1 MSARH
6 GDIAD
11 STASRPF
18 AQVDVFTEVPTL
30 GNPVAVVLDADGLT
44 DDQMAAFARWT
55 NLSETTFLL
64 PPSPEG
70 AAGGADYRLRIFTPG
85 GELPFAGH
93 PTLGS
98 CHAWLE
104 AGGEPRA
111 GDAVVQEC
119 GVGLVTIRR
128 EAPAAGSDAAGP
140 DDEPDGDL
148 PRGLAFAAPDLL
160 ADEPVPDDDLAAIVA
175 ALGVPDDAV
184 VDHRVLDNGPGWRV
198 VLLDLAD
205 RVAGLVPDWTR
216 LRVEHPDLS
225 VGVAGLYGDD
235 GGPDGAA
242 VEVRGFALAMG
253 IPEDPVTGSLNAVV
267 GQWLTR
273 DGRLPDRYLAAQGA
287 ALGRAGRV
295 RVERDGSGTVWV
307 GGASV
312 TCVAGTVRL

>member
-11 STASRPF
+11 RTASRPF
-18 AQVDVFTEVPTL
+18 AQVDVFTDVPTR
-30 GNPVAVVLDADGLT
+30 GNPVAVVLDGEGLT
-44 DDQMAAFARWT
+44 DEQMAAFARWT

-104 AGGEPRA
+104 AGGQARA
-111 GDAVVQEC
+111 RDVVVQEC

-128 EAPAAGSDAAGP
+128 EGAETDSGAGSGADRPSRLAFTAPALLS
-140 DDEPDGDL
+140 DEPL
-148 PRGLAFAAPDLL
+148 P
-160 ADEPVPDDDLAAIVA
+160 ADELAAVVA
-175 ALGVPDDAV
+175 ALGVPEDAV
-184 VDHRVLDNGPGWRV
+184 LDHRVLDNGPGWRV
-198 VLLDLAD
+198 VLLDSAE
-205 RVAGLVPDWTR
+205 RVARLAPDWSR
-216 LRVEHPDLS
+216 LRAERPDLS

-242 VEVRGFALAMG
+242 VEVRGFALGMG

-267 GQWLTR
+267 GQWLGR
-273 DGRLPDRYLAAQGA
+273 DGRLPERYVAAQGA

-295 RVERDGSGTVWV
+295 HVTRDDAGTVWV

>member
-11 STASRPF
+11 RTASRPF
-18 AQVDVFTEVPTL
+18 AQVDVFTETPTL
-30 GNPVAVVLDADGLT
+30 GNPVAVVLDGEGLT
-44 DDQMAAFARWT
+44 DEQMAAFARWT

-104 AGGEPRA
+104 AGGAPRA

-128 EAPAAGSDAAGP
+128 ERADVGPDGEADDTAAGP
-140 DDEPDGDL
+140 G
-148 PRGLAFAAPDLL
+148 RLAFAAPDLL
-160 ADEPVPDDDLAAIVA
+160 ADEPVPADDLAAIVA
-175 ALGVPDDAV
+175 ALGIPDDAV
-184 VDHRVLDNGPGWRV
+184 LDHRVLDNGPGWRV
-198 VLLDLAD
+198 VLLDSAD
-205 RVAGLVPDWTR
+205 RVAGLAPDWSR

-225 VGVAGLYGDD
+225 VGVAGLYGDG

-267 GQWLTR
+267 GQWLGR
-273 DGRLPDRYLAAQGA
+273 DGRLPDRYVAAQGA

-295 RVERDGSGTVWV
+295 HVERDGSGTVWV

>member
-30 GNPVAVVLDADGLT
+30 GNPVAVVLEGDGLT
-44 DDQMAAFARWT
+44 DEQMAAFARWT

-104 AGGEPRA
+104 AGGAPRA

-128 EAPAAGSDAAGP
+128 EVRAAVGP
-140 DDEPDGDL
+140 DEEPEDTG
-148 PRGLAFAAPDLL
+148 RLAFAAPDLL

-175 ALGVPDDAV
+175 ALGIPDDAV
-184 VDHRVLDNGPGWRV
+184 LDHRVLDNGPGWRV
-198 VLLDLAD
+198 VLLDSAD
-205 RVAGLVPDWTR
+205 RVAGLAPDWSR

-225 VGVAGLYGDD
+225 VGVAGLFGDD

-267 GQWLTR
+267 GQWLVR
-273 DGRLPDRYLAAQGA
+273 DGRLPDRYVAAQGA

-295 RVERDGSGTVWV
+295 HVERDDSGTVWV

>member
-18 AQVDVFTEVPTL
+18 AQVDVFSEAPTL
-30 GNPVAVVLDADGLT
+30 GNPVAVVLDGEGLT
-44 DDQMAAFARWT
+44 DEQMGAFARWT

-64 PPSPEG
+64 PPTADG

-104 AGGEPRA
+104 AGGAPRA
-111 GDAVVQEC
+111 GDVVVQEC

-128 EAPAAGSDAAGP
+128 EARGAVGP
-140 DDEPDGDL
+140 DEGPDGHE
-148 PRGLAFAAPDLL
+148 PGGLAFAAPDLL
-160 ADEPVPDDDLAAIVA
+160 VDEPVPADDLAAIVT
-175 ALGVPDDAV
+175 ALGVPVDAV
-184 VDHRVLDNGPGWRV
+184 LDHRVLDNGPGWRV
-198 VLLDLAD
+198 VLLDSAD
-205 RVAGLVPDWTR
+205 RVAGLAPDWSR

-267 GQWLTR
+267 GQWLVR
-273 DGRLPDRYLAAQGA
+273 DGRLPDRYVAAQGA

-295 RVERDGSGTVWV
+295 HVERDGSGTVWV

>member
-30 GNPVAVVLDADGLT
+30 GNPVAVVLDGDGLT
-44 DDQMAAFARWT
+44 DEQMAAFARWT

-64 PPSPEG
+64 PPSPDG

-104 AGGEPRA
+104 AGGAPRA

-128 EAPAAGSDAAGP
+128 EVRAAVKP
-140 DDEPDGDL
+140 DDEPEDTG
-148 PRGLAFAAPDLL
+148 RLAFAAPDLL
-160 ADEPVPDDDLAAIVA
+160 ADEPVPADDLAAIVA

-184 VDHRVLDNGPGWRV
+184 LDHRVLDNGPGWRV
-198 VLLDLAD
+198 VLLDSAD
-205 RVAGLVPDWTR
+205 RVAGLAPDWSR

-267 GQWLTR
+267 GQWLVR
-273 DGRLPDRYLAAQGA
+273 DGRLPDRYVAAQGA

-295 RVERDGSGTVWV
+295 HVERDGSGTVWV

>member
-30 GNPVAVVLDADGLT
+30 GNPVAVVLDGDGLT
-44 DDQMAAFARWT
+44 DEQMAAFARWT

-104 AGGEPRA
+104 AGGAPRA

-119 GVGLVTIRR
+119 GVGLVTIRHESR
-128 EAPAAGSDAAGP
+128 GAGGSD
-140 DDEPDGDL
+140 EESDGD
-148 PRGLAFAAPDLL
+148 RSGRLAFAAPDLL
-160 ADEPVPDDDLAAIVA
+160 ADEPVPADDLAAIVA

-184 VDHRVLDNGPGWRV
+184 LDHRVLDNGPGWRV
-198 VLLDLAD
+198 VLLDSAD
-205 RVAGLVPDWTR
+205 RVAGLAPDWSR

-267 GQWLTR
+267 GQWLVR
-273 DGRLPDRYLAAQGA
+273 DGRLPDRYVATQGA

-295 RVERDGSGTVWV
+295 HVERDGSGTVWV

>member
-11 STASRPF
+11 RTASRPF
-18 AQVDVFTEVPTL
+18 AQVDVFTDVPTL
-30 GNPVAVVLDADGLT
+30 GNPVAVVLDGDGLT
-44 DDQMAAFARWT
+44 DEQMAAFARWT

-104 AGGEPRA
+104 AGGAAQA

-128 EAPAAGSDAAGP
+128 EARAAVGP
-140 DDEPDGDL
+140 DEESDGDD
-148 PRGLAFAAPDLL
+148 PGRLAFAAPDLL
-160 ADEPVPDDDLAAIVA
+160 ADEPVPADDLAAIVA

-184 VDHRVLDNGPGWRV
+184 LDHRVLDNGPGWRV
-198 VLLDLAD
+198 VLLDSAD
-205 RVAGLVPDWTR
+205 RVAGLAPDWSR

-267 GQWLTR
+267 GQWLVR
-273 DGRLPDRYLAAQGA
+273 DGRLPDRYVAAQGA

-295 RVERDGSGTVWV
+295 HVERDGSGTVWV

>member
-30 GNPVAVVLDADGLT
+30 GNPVAVVLDGDGLT
-44 DDQMAAFARWT
+44 DEQMAAFARWT

-104 AGGEPRA
+104 AGGAPRA

-128 EAPAAGSDAAGP
+128 EVRAAVGP
-140 DDEPDGDL
+140 DDEPEDTG
-148 PRGLAFAAPDLL
+148 RLAFAAPDLL
-160 ADEPVPDDDLAAIVA
+160 ADEPVPADDLAAIVA

-184 VDHRVLDNGPGWRV
+184 LDHRVLDNGPGWRV
-198 VLLDLAD
+198 VLLDSAD
-205 RVAGLVPDWTR
+205 RVAGLAPDWSR

-267 GQWLTR
+267 GQWLVR
-273 DGRLPDRYLAAQGA
+273 DGRLPDRYVAAQGA

-295 RVERDGSGTVWV
+295 HVERDGSGTVWV

>member
-18 AQVDVFTEVPTL
+18 AQVDVFTEAPTL
-30 GNPVAVVLDADGLT
+30 GNPVAVVLDGEGLT
-44 DDQMAAFARWT
+44 DEQMAAFARWT

-64 PPSPEG
+64 PPTAEG

-104 AGGEPRA
+104 AGGAPRA

-128 EAPAAGSDAAGP
+128 EAGGAVVP
-140 DDEPDGDL
+140 DEESDGDD
-148 PRGLAFAAPDLL
+148 PGRLAFAAPGLL
-160 ADEPVPDDDLAAIVA
+160 TDEPVPADDLAAIVA

-184 VDHRVLDNGPGWRV
+184 LDHRVLDNGPGWRV
-198 VLLDLAD
+198 VLLDSAD
-205 RVAGLVPDWTR
+205 RVAGLAPDWSR

-267 GQWLTR
+267 GQWLVR
-273 DGRLPDRYLAAQGA
+273 DGRLPERYVAAQGA

-295 RVERDGSGTVWV
+295 HVERDGSGTVWV

>member
-1 MSARH
+1 MNARH

-18 AQVDVFTEVPTL
+18 AQVDVFTEVATL
-30 GNPVAVVLDADGLT
+30 GNPVAVVLDGDGLT
-44 DDQMAAFARWT
+44 DEQMAAFARWT

-64 PPSPEG
+64 PPTAEG

-104 AGGEPRA
+104 SGGAPRA

-128 EAPAAGSDAAGP
+128 EARAAVGP
-140 DDEPDGDL
+140 DAPQEGPARPG
-148 PRGLAFAAPDLL
+148 RLAFAAPDLL
-160 ADEPVPDDDLAAIVA
+160 ADEPVPADDLAAIVA

-184 VDHRVLDNGPGWRV
+184 LDHRVLDNGPGWRV
-198 VLLDLAD
+198 VLLDSAD
-205 RVAGLVPDWTR
+205 RVAGLAPDWSR

-225 VGVAGLYGDD
+225 VGVAGLHGDD

-242 VEVRGFALAMG
+242 VEVRGFALDMG

-267 GQWLTR
+267 GQWLVR
-273 DGRLPDRYLAAQGA
+273 DGRLPDRYVAAQGA

-295 RVERDGSGTVWV
+295 HVERDGSGTVWV